1 MNQFN
6 KGDVV
11 GPLVHVA
18 QDLEKIINDL
28 DSKRYR
34 SYLHPFMDWSKPF
47 GN

>member
-6 KGDVV
+6 KGVVV

-28 DSKRYR
+28 DSKR
-34 SYLHPFMDWSKPF
+34 SISCLNPIMD
-47 GN
+47 